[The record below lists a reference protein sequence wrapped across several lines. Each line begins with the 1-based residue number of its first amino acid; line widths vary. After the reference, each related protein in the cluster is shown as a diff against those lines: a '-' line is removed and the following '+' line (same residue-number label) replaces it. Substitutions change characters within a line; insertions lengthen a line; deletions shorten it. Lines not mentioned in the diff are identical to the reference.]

1 MLTNLIE
8 NRGKEFSN
16 LIKIGDFLA
25 RTLRENVE
33 LFNVEDGV
41 ATYLTESGS
50 VVTGKYSF
58 KPTLKLS
65 KILVEDSSVLE
76 DKKVFES
83 ATDKKVMG
91 MLSNLLVC

>member
-1 MLTNLIE
+1 MFTNLIE

-33 LFNVEDGV
+33 LFNVEEGIV
-41 ATYLTESGS
+41 TYLTESGS
-50 VVTGKYSF
+50 VVSGKYSF

-65 KILVEDSSVLE
+65 KIIVEESSVLE
-76 DKKVFES
+76 DKKAFES
-83 ATDKKVMG
+83 ATDRRSKG
-91 MLSNLLVC
+91 LVNKPK